1 MPKSIRI
8 LAVAAL
14 LSLVAAPSLKAERMG
29 GNPRP
34 QVVAPSTSVLSAVQ
48 FAVLAYLGA

>member
-1 MPKSIRI
+1 MIKSVRI
-8 LAVAAL
+8 LALAAL

-34 QVVAPSTSVLSAVQ
+34 QVAQASLSTLQVIQ
-48 FAVLAYLGA
+48 YTVLAYLGA